1 MTTGVS
7 LINNKYNKKVNMAF
21 RNFMLNV
28 RMRIDHFEIVG
39 EVQITTVDYLQLKK
53 VQHKLYDLDRIL
65 KDKNLEDEKIRK
77 EVHAS
82 ILKNVC
88 GN

>member
-1 MTTGVS
+1 M
-7 LINNKYNKKVNMAF
+7 
-21 RNFMLNV
+21 
-28 RMRIDHFEIVG
+28 
-39 EVQITTVDYLQLKK
+39 QITTVDYLQLKK
-53 VQHKLYDLDRIL
+53 VQPMFFIGPQNSVITVIANSEQKPAATHWSQHKLYDLDRLL
-65 KDKNLEDEKIRK
+65 KGKDLADAAVRE

>member
-1 MTTGVS
+1 MFSKTQPLVRRRGA

-39 EVQITTVDYLQLKK
+39 EVQITTVDSLLLKK
-53 VQHKLYDLDRIL
+53 VQHKI
-65 KDKNLEDEKIRK
+65 
-77 EVHAS
+77 S
-82 ILKNVC
+82 ILRAIQ
-88 GN
+88 